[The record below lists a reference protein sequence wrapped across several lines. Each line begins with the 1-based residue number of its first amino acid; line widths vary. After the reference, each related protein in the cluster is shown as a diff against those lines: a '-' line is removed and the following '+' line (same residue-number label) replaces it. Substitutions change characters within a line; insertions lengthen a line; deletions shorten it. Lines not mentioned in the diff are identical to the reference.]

1 MKSGFSRFRRNS
13 RADKA
18 KRQAGQRRRFFRPGL
33 VEKLEDRQMLSGIHD
48 DGGISEVLVAEGEGG
63 GMSFSSRAWNPGVD
77 RNNTR
82 LGNPQPIQVPVTPRN
97 PVNVVETSVNND
109 TPSTAQTVSGVGTL
123 AGQNSQVTISGTVS
137 TFTDTDWFRVHLRA
151 GDIVSVRALAA
162 ANELALFNSDGIELQ
177 GHNQTNM
184 ARGDHTL
191 FWPTASP
198 LLRGGNA
205 NLAYVITEEGDYFL
219 YVSAA
224 DNVTT
229 TGGSAYQV
237 EIDLH
242 RPVLESQPVGSRQ
255 IVYLDFNGALIQR
268 AIFDDTAIGTAR
280 LSPLVDFLPYW
291 GLDSQNEDQVIDAI
305 IETFEE
311 KFREVGLLGSN
322 GDFDST
328 GRAGDFGIEVLNSRD
343 NP

>member
-162 ANELALFNSDGIELQ
+162 AN
-177 GHNQTNM
+177 
-184 ARGDHTL
+184 
-191 FWPTASP
+191 
-198 LLRGGNA
+198 
-205 NLAYVITEEGDYFL
+205 
-219 YVSAA
+219 
-224 DNVTT
+224 
-229 TGGSAYQV
+229 
-237 EIDLH
+237 
-242 RPVLESQPVGSRQ
+242 
-255 IVYLDFNGALIQR
+255 
-268 AIFDDTAIGTAR
+268 
-280 LSPLVDFLPYW
+280 
-291 GLDSQNEDQVIDAI
+291 
-305 IETFEE
+305 
-311 KFREVGLLGSN
+311 
-322 GDFDST
+322 
-328 GRAGDFGIEVLNSRD
+328 
-343 NP
+343 